1 MTPQSS
7 SAPAAAAAQSPAPC
21 SHHWVIEA
29 AIGPSS
35 AGVCRNCG
43 ARREF
48 RNYVE
53 APYWNEEKARHR
65 EQTRLSQAA
74 TARPEEEYDDF

>member
-1 MTPQSS
+1 MRQQSS
-7 SAPAAAAAQSPAPC
+7 PAPTTAAASPPPC
-21 SHHWVIEA
+21 SHHWIIEEA
-29 AIGPSS
+29 TGPSS
-35 AGVCRNCG
+35 AGVCRHCG

-74 TARPEEEYDDF
+74 AARPEDDYADF